1 MGYAKK
7 IKMVEVGP
15 RDGLQNEPGTVTT
28 AAKIE
33 LIDRLGAAGVTAIEV
48 GSFVSP
54 KRVPQMADTSEVVAG
69 ISRLDGVRYTA
80 LTPNMQGFEAAM
92 TAGVNEVAVF
102 AAATEAFSQKNINK
116 TAPQVK
122 IFAVSGRYKADFTSQ
137 NKRRNDFFAV
147 SGHYKRDFS

>member
-69 ISRLDGVRYTA
+69 ISLS
-80 LTPNMQGFEAAM
+80 L
-92 TAGVNEVAVF
+92 
-102 AAATEAFSQKNINK
+102 IH
-116 TAPQVK
+116 
-122 IFAVSGRYKADFTSQ
+122 I
-137 NKRRNDFFAV
+137 
-147 SGHYKRDFS
+147 

>member
-1 MGYAKK
+1 
-7 IKMVEVGP
+7 MVEVGP

-69 ISRLDGVRYTA
+69 ISRLDGVRYAA

-102 AAATEAFSQKNINK
+102 AAATEAFSQKNINSCK
-116 TAPQVK
+116 KFTKNLAEILNQTWK
-122 IFAVSGRYKADFTSQ
+122 DFTV
-137 NKRRNDFFAV
+137 K
-147 SGHYKRDFS
+147 